1 MRNLNNRGLTAVE
14 LVIGVGLVAI
24 LTSVVVTTQL
34 SVTKDQVKMTKDL
47 EDSIDTKLAER
58 ILFSDF
64 NNVDPSY
71 NNLTVLDNSGKK
83 FFDYYP
89 DVPANAIKDGLE
101 REVTLKLTGRKE
113 FVIMTQDMAAGG
125 LLIYDPVLAYEVG
138 PAPDDFNV
146 AASLVFKGLNF
157 NDKVASQRPA
167 LWNNG
172 RTVMLDTPAR
182 LRPLVGGVPN
192 MQVPPRSPVYVGT
205 VYGISTVSDSAI
217 SSFVNMTHPET
228 GESIA
233 SADIFLRR
241 APSIGGGQSLIRLRA
256 VHLIKYYLEEMKD
269 TGSGKR
275 MARLYKVAYAAGG
288 WGTPVLLAD
297 RVEELSLRRDSILK
311 RMIYFKVKKVNTTT
325 TASL

>member
-1 MRNLNNRGLTAVE
+1 MKNLNNHGLTAVE

-34 SVTKDQVKMTKDL
+34 TVTKDQVKMTKEL

-71 NNLTVLDNSGKK
+71 NNLTVKDDSGKM

-89 DVPANAIKDGLE
+89 DVPANAIKNGLE
-101 REVTLKLTGRKE
+101 RNATLSLTGRKE
-113 FVIMTQDMAAGG
+113 FVIMTQDPAAGG
-125 LLIYDPVLAYEVG
+125 VLVYDPVFAYEVG

-146 AASLVFKGLNF
+146 AASLTFKGLNY

-167 LWNNG
+167 MWNTG

-182 LRPLVGGVPN
+182 LRPLVNGVAN
-192 MQVPPRSPVYVGT
+192 MQVAPRSPIYVGT
-205 VYGISTVSDSAI
+205 VHGISTVSDSNI
-217 SSFVNMTHPET
+217 STYVNMNHPET
-228 GESIA
+228 GEHLA
-233 SADIFLRR
+233 SADLFLRR

-256 VHLIKYYLEEMKD
+256 VHLIKYYLEEMKE
-269 TGSGKR
+269 TGSTQR
-275 MARLYKVAYAAGG
+275 MARLYKVSYAEGR

-297 RVEELSLRRDSILK
+297 RVEKLSLRRDSILK
-311 RMIYFKVKKVNTTT
+311 RMIYFKVKKVDTTK